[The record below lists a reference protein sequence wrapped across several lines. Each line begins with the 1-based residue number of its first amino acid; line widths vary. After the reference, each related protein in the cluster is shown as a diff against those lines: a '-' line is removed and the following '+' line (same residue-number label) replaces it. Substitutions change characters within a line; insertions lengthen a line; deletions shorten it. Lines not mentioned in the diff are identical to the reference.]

1 MRFLLLV
8 VALMAGIFANDT
20 QAAQLIAHT
29 GASPSLLTD
38 LARLVSL
45 AVFGATLSTG
55 ALTLLDWAKRKDPD
69 GKTPRIAELLSQR
82 NSMLDDMLFIEGN
95 LETGHRTTIRTGLPT
110 VYWRLLN
117 QGVPPSKSTTAQVD
131 EQSGMLEAWSEVDKD
146 LATLGGNVNS
156 FRLSESK
163 AFIEAMNQE
172 AAQTL
177 IYGNSGIA
185 GEEFTGFAPRYS
197 AISGAQNA
205 ENIIDAGGTGSD
217 NTSIWLVGWSP
228 RSVFGIFPKGSKAG
242 LTREDLGVQH
252 LTLDASSNPY
262 SAHVD
267 KFTWDAGL
275 CVRDWRYIVRIA
287 NIDVSN
293 LIGESSAADIMKL
306 MTKAVHKTPPGTS
319 ARYAWYCNNT
329 ALTML
334 DVQAQ
339 NKANVYLTVG
349 QEEGQAKLSFR
360 GIPIRRCDQLTLTEA
375 QVT

>member
-1 MRFLLLV
+1 
-8 VALMAGIFANDT
+8 MATAIGTNNPT
-20 QAAQLIAHT
+20 IA
-29 GASPSLLTD
+29 
-38 LARLVSL
+38 
-45 AVFGATLSTG
+45 
-55 ALTLLDWAKRKDPD
+55 DWAKMHEPGGGITTDIVEILKQTND
-69 GKTPRIAELLSQR
+69 ILL
-82 NSMLDDMLFIEGN
+82 DMTWQEAN
-95 LETGHRTTIRTGLPT
+95 NTTSHRSTIRTGMPAPT
-110 VYWRLLN
+110 WRQFY
-117 QGVPPSKSTTAQVD
+117 QGVAPTKNTYATVDDAIGMMEARSSVDVKLAQLGGEPEKFYMNEAVGFIEGMNQDLASNIFYANQATDATKFNGLGPRFNDNTTAASK
-131 EQSGMLEAWSEVDKD
+131 E
-146 LATLGGNVNS
+146 NV
-156 FRLSESK
+156 
-163 AFIEAMNQE
+163 
-172 AAQTL
+172 
-177 IYGNSGIA
+177 
-185 GEEFTGFAPRYS
+185 
-197 AISGAQNA
+197 
-205 ENIIDAGGTGSD
+205 IDAGGTSTD

-293 LIGESSAADIMKL
+293 LVSESSAADIMKL